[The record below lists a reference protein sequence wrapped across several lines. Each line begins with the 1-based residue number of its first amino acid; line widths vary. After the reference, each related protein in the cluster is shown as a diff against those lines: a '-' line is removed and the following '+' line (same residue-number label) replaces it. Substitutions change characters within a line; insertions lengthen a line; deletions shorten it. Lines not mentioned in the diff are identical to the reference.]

1 MAEDSVRPIAA
12 PVAAP
17 GLSLKSLAA
26 HLTAVVRSMRPK
38 QWTKSGIVFLAFV
51 FSVNQYWKP
60 EDPSTWETLVLRA
73 VLTALVFSMASGADY
88 LINDIRDRESDRL
101 HPRKSRRP
109 IASGALSV
117 PAATTWAVAIWSLA
131 VIGGALID
139 WRTGLVVV
147 AYIVVMLSY
156 TFVLK
161 HEVILDVM
169 AIAAGFVLRAMAGAY
184 AIDVPISPWLYVVT
198 GLGALFLALSKRRA
212 EVVLLQDDASG
223 HRRTLEHYSLDFVDQ
238 MIDMVT
244 ASTVIAYALYT
255 FTASNLPSNHAMM
268 ITIPFVIYGLF
279 RYLFLIHTRNEG
291 GSPEEVL
298 LRDVPLMLTVIGWVV
313 TSMVV
318 LTAYR

>member
-12 PVAAP
+12 STAP
-17 GLSLKSLAA
+17 GLSLRFLAGQ
-26 HLTAVVRSMRPK
+26 LSAVIRSMRPK
-38 QWTKSGIVFLAFV
+38 QWTKSGIVFLAFI

-60 EDPSTWETLVLRA
+60 EDPSTWWDLFLRA
-73 VLTALVFSMASGADY
+73 SLTAIVFSLASGADY

-101 HPRKSRRP
+101 HPKKSQRP
-109 IASGALSV
+109 IAAGVLSV
-117 PAATTWAVAIWSLA
+117 QAAWTWAAAIIA
-131 VIGGALID
+131 AAIVGGALID
-139 WRTGLVVV
+139 WRTGVVV
-147 AYIVVMLSY
+147 VVYLLVMQAYTY
-156 TFVLK
+156 YLK

-169 AIAAGFVLRAMAGAY
+169 AIAAGFVLRAVAGAY

-212 EVVLLQDDASG
+212 EVVLLQEDAAD

-255 FTASNLPSNHAMM
+255 FTATNLPSNHAMM

-298 LRDVPLMLTVIGWVV
+298 LRDVPLMLTVFGWVV
-313 TSMVV
+313 ASMAV